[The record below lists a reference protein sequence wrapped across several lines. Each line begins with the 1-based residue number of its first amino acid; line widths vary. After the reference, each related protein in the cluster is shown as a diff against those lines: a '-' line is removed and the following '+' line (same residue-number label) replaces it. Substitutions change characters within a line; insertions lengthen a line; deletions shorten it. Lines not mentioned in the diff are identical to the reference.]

1 MAQKIVALIGV
12 FVLGVAAFLAL
23 ERLPR
28 DPGNLGPPTHRDF
41 WDRPVTS
48 LGFVAIVL
56 GVVLGLAQY
65 WYAIVF
71 AGFILLVA
79 GVMLYL
85 LGMLTEK
92 TYTAPTGNEST
103 S

>member
-28 DPGNLGPPTHRDF
+28 DPGNLGPPTHPDF